1 MTPEQKQT
9 LQRKA
14 SEAMESK
21 NIAELT
27 QGYLRYEA
35 LRKLTPRQFKGF
47 NDIHL
52 DGKNFDEM
60 VDELVVQPWTKTKQA
75 TT

>member
-1 MTPEQKQT
+1 MNIEQKQT

-14 SEAMESK
+14 SAAMESK

-35 LRKLTPRQFKGF
+35 LRRLTITQFENLCIRNVNGE
-47 NDIHL
+47 
-52 DGKNFDEM
+52 NFDDM
-60 VDELVVQPWTKTKQA
+60 VDQLVIAP
-75 TT
+75 

>member
-1 MTPEQKQT
+1 MSQDQKQT

-14 SEAMESK
+14 SAAMESK

-35 LRKLTPRQFKGF
+35 LRKLNSRQFQELNQRNLAGE
-47 NDIHL
+47 
-52 DGKNFDEM
+52 NFDEM
-60 VDELVVQPWTKTKQA
+60 VDQLVIQP
-75 TT
+75 